1 MRRIHLLMALL
12 VCTQMAFAQSGTGQN
27 RRSAQTTR
35 TEGTERIVTSHDSRG
50 IAAGEVMSDE
60 EIVEYIKAEQA
71 KGTNEKQIMI
81 NLMRRGV
88 SEAQL
93 SRIRNNYLDEV
104 EKRGDSKR
112 KRSQTDEQQMR
123 TRERNGLGHDMH
135 LAQDSLDV
143 VIPDSIG
150 LANLRLEL
158 EKKPVI
164 FGHDIFSNKAL
175 NFEPNL
181 NIATPENY
189 RLGAGD
195 EVIID
200 VWGAAQSTVID
211 VISPDGYLNI
221 DMLGLVYLSGMT
233 VKEADAHLKQQYS
246 KIYAG
251 ISGDEPNSHIKLTL
265 GKIRTIQVSVMGE
278 VENPGTYTLSAF
290 ASVFHALYQ
299 AGGVNDIGTM
309 RSIKVSRDNKPVAVL
324 DIYDYLLNGRTGDDI
339 RLSDGDVITVGT
351 YDCLVDAA
359 GKVKR
364 PMLYEMKEGET
375 AADLLRYSGGFARE
389 AYRGDVR
396 IERMGEREKQ
406 IFTLDAAAQG
416 GFLMRDGDV
425 MTVDSIA
432 DTYENLIEAKG
443 ALYRPGKFQLGNGTH
458 TVGQLIKRAGGLR
471 PDAFVN
477 RALLNRRLPDLT
489 MENLSVDVAG
499 IVAGTT
505 PDIELRSNDVLYVPA
520 ISDMQEIP
528 FLTIYGEVA
537 MPGKYRYSANSRIED
552 IILMAGGLTEK
563 ASTAR
568 VEVVRRMRNSDALA
582 TSDTIAQTFSFPID
596 KGLLVANGNQFVL
609 QPYDAIYVRRSPGYQ
624 EQLNVEVSG
633 EVAFAGTYV
642 LDRKEMRLSDLVNA
656 AGGITDRAYPLGAR
670 LERRMTPEERDAA
683 LRMLK
688 TVQRQ
693 LDSVSVSKIEVPF
706 VQTVGIELDKALL
719 NPGSDA
725 DVVLQDGD
733 KLIIP
738 QFTNTVKISGDV
750 ILPNIVTYKK
760 GKSLKHYIEQAG
772 GYGMNAKKSKTI
784 IIYKNGTVARAK
796 GGKSSIIQPG
806 CEIIVPSKV
815 ARKGMSTSEILS
827 LSSTSASLA
836 TVVLALI
843 NLFK

>member
-1 MRRIHLLMALL
+1 MQKIHLLMALL
-12 VCTQMAFAQSGTGQN
+12 LCTQMAFAQSETGNN
-27 RRSAQTTR
+27 RRSVQKSR
-35 TEGTERIVTSHDSRG
+35 TEGTERIVTSVNSRN
-50 IAAGEVMSDE
+50 ASSGEVMSDE
-60 EIVEYIKAEQA
+60 EIVEYIKGEQA
-71 KGTNEKQIMI
+71 KGMNEKQIII

-88 SEAQL
+88 GEAQL
-93 SRIRNNYLDEV
+93 TRIRNNYLDEV
-104 EKRGDSKR
+104 EKRGDSKQ
-112 KRSQTDEQQMR
+112 KRNKTDEEI
-123 TRERNGLGHDMH
+123 TRIREKEWFGDDMI
-135 LAQDSLDV
+135 LKQDSLDV
-143 VIPDSIG
+143 VIPDSME
-150 LANLRLEL
+150 LLNLRLEI

-164 FGHDIFSNKAL
+164 FGHDIFNNKTL

-221 DMLGLVYLSGMT
+221 DILGVVYLNGMT
-233 VKEADAHLKQQYS
+233 VKEANNHLKEQYS

-251 ISGDEPNSHIKLTL
+251 ISGDAPNAHIKLTL

-339 RLSDGDVITVGT
+339 RLADGDVITVGT
-351 YDCLVDAA
+351 YECLVDAA

-375 AADLLRYSGGFARE
+375 ASDLLRYSGGFARE
-389 AYRGDVR
+389 AYRGDIR

-406 IFTLDAAAQG
+406 IFTLDASAQSA
-416 GFLMRDGDV
+416 FLMKDGDV

-432 DTYENLIEAKG
+432 DTYENIIEAKG
-443 ALYRPGKFQLGNGTH
+443 ALYRPGKFQLGGGAN
-458 TVGQLIKRAGGLR
+458 TVGQLIARAGGLR

-505 PDIELRSNDVLYVPA
+505 PDIELRSNDVLYVPS
-520 ISDMQEIP
+520 ISDMQDIP

-568 VEVVRRMRNSDALA
+568 VEIVRRMRNSNAVL
-582 TSDTIAQTFSFPID
+582 TSDTIAQTFSFPVD
-596 KGLLVANGNQFVL
+596 KGLVVSNGNDFVL
-609 QPYDAIYVRRSPGYQ
+609 QPYDAIYVRRSPGFQ
-624 EQLNVEVSG
+624 EQFNVEVSG
-633 EVAFAGTYV
+633 EVVFAGTYV
-642 LDRKEMRLSDLVNA
+642 LDRKDMRLSDLVKA

-670 LERRMTPEERDAA
+670 LERRMTPEEREMA

-693 LDSVSVSKIEVPF
+693 MDSVSVSKIEVPF
-706 VQTVGIELDKALL
+706 VQTVGIELDKALQ
-719 NPGSDA
+719 NPGSEV
-725 DVVLQDGD
+725 DVVLQNGD

-738 QFTNTVKISGDV
+738 QFNNTVKISGDV
-750 ILPNIVTYKK
+750 ILPNMVTYQEGKK
-760 GKSLKHYIEQAG
+760 LKHYIEQAG

-806 CEIIVPSKV
+806 CEIIVPSKI